1 MPIFEFTAAEQS
13 SPIFV
18 SGGDLSTRP
27 GSRTKITHPDL
38 KGATLTIE
46 QKMSNGEWWPTY
58 KISENLAT
66 VIDTPHDA
74 VLRISVLAGEFGT
87 GAFEIAYQE

>member
-13 SPIFV
+13 SPAFV
-18 SGGDLSTRP
+18 SGGDLSTRS

-38 KGATLTIE
+38 KGATLTVE
-46 QKMSNGEWWPTY
+46 QKMSTGEWWPTY
-58 KISENLAT
+58 KITENLAT

-74 VLRISVLAGEFGT
+74 ELRISVLAGEFGT
-87 GAFEIAYQE
+87 GAFSIAYQE